1 MRLTSSTIRLFL
13 TGRWNFVFEIFLFMF
28 ITYGFHGLY
37 RLNSEYINSWFVLQR
52 ANQFLI
58 SMAYQQTL
66 WIYNHVMVIE
76 HLIEP
81 SNIIRFKNLEAIQI
95 NNGCSG
101 TKQML
106 QVIVLFVLYPG
117 PWIRKVWYIP
127 TVLGA
132 IYLVNLFRIS
142 VLGFWRGQGW
152 PYWDFLHD
160 WPMRVM
166 FYLVIF
172 LFWYAWNEKIR
183 KPSFSFKF

>member
-1 MRLTSSTIRLFL
+1 
-13 TGRWNFVFEIFLFMF
+13 
-28 ITYGFHGLY
+28 
-37 RLNSEYINSWFVLQR
+37 
-52 ANQFLI
+52 
-58 SMAYQQTL
+58 MAYQQTL

-117 PWIRKVWYIP
+117 PWMRKVWYIP
-127 TVLGA
+127 TVLGT
-132 IYLVNLFRIS
+132 IYFVNLFRIS

-160 WPMRVM
+160 GPMRVM

-172 LFWYAWNEKIR
+172 FFWYAWNEKIR
-183 KPSFSFKF
+183 KSSFSIKF